1 MLVVLVDTPHV
12 RIICDP
18 LPRIVS
24 FVRTAEPIE
33 TLVPGAGREVV
44 AAFDRIDRG
53 GHGLL
58 LDLRLA
64 PMRDDTIGV
73 RYGLEPTVMFAGFRR
88 RAILVAS
95 AVGELQVGRRLRSGD
110 AVGEARVFRDEA
122 RARAYLQAT
131 SSEGR

>member
-1 MLVVLVDTPHV
+1 MLVVLLDTPHLRV
-12 RIICDP
+12 TCDP
-18 LPRIVS
+18 LPRIVA

-33 TLVPGAGREVV
+33 TLRPGAGRDVTE
-44 AAFDRIDRG
+44 AFDKIDRAR
-53 GHGLL
+53 HGLL

-73 RYGLEPTVMFAGFRR
+73 RYGLEPSVMFAGFRR

-110 AVGEARVFRDEA
+110 MTGEARVFREEA
-122 RARAYLQAT
+122 RARAYLQAV
-131 SSEGR
+131 GADGA